1 VCESTNNLDL
11 ETFIYELDEQP
22 NMSVEAGSSDGRVT
36 GGGETV
42 AAVDEVNGQPHLVVA
57 DVTRDDA
64 WVAVTEPAAVELDA
78 WA

>member
-1 VCESTNNLDL
+1 
-11 ETFIYELDEQP
+11 
-22 NMSVEAGSSDGRVT
+22 MGVEIGSSDGRA

-42 AAVDEVNGQPHLVVA
+42 AAVDEVDGRPHFVVA
-57 DVTRDDA
+57 DITRDDA